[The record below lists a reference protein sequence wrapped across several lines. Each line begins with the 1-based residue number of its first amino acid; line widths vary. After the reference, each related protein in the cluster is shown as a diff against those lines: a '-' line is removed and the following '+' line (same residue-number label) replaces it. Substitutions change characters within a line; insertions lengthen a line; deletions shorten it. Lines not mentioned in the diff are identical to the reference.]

1 MDQIRHSGAK
11 RWFFLALCCLV
22 SLVYFI
28 FTSSIHSTVLTRL
41 QVNSNTTAYTR
52 GIQPKVR
59 LALTVTTMTIPT
71 PQLKSNTTSG
81 IEHAVTQT
89 IPRKFDVV
97 TNPEFSNYRLIK
109 SGKRITKG
117 SFIHVAIEARSESQQ
132 LMSSGGDFW
141 FATMSANDPHEAST
155 AGRVI
160 DHENGTYSVYFYAAW
175 SGTAEIN
182 VTLVHPS
189 KAVEF
194 MNDTLWD
201 IGPKVFWSATYKNFT
216 ILSHLK
222 NKANKFYTSCWI
234 TRSNDTN
241 IKTLCEFPSPNGLGN
256 YTFVCRP
263 PKDRR
268 CRPLDII
275 AIDASKTDAA
285 TAKSA
290 AGYEDYFQSKYFNKR
305 LTKGPKTIVIKD
317 SNYWI
322 PTSNKEKYNSTLP
335 SSWSYPSHGYWF
347 NYTWT
352 SLLYEDKQWTNSSDM
367 RECLRNKHLML
378 LGDSTSRQWAHNIGK
393 LFSLNQMSH
402 RHEFHNF
409 FFEDYYKELNLS
421 VRLRFHPQTITGT
434 RIPNKL
440 FIYFADILD
449 SIQTHEC
456 AYLIIELS
464 PWAHFQQWT
473 RIV

>member
-1 MDQIRHSGAK
+1 
-11 RWFFLALCCLV
+11 
-22 SLVYFI
+22 
-28 FTSSIHSTVLTRL
+28 
-41 QVNSNTTAYTR
+41 
-52 GIQPKVR
+52 
-59 LALTVTTMTIPT
+59 
-71 PQLKSNTTSG
+71 
-81 IEHAVTQT
+81 
-89 IPRKFDVV
+89 
-97 TNPEFSNYRLIK
+97 
-109 SGKRITKG
+109 
-117 SFIHVAIEARSESQQ
+117 
-132 LMSSGGDFW
+132 MSSGGDFW

-275 AIDASKTDAA
+275 AIDRPNTDAA

-290 AGYEDYFQSKYFNKR
+290 SGYEDYFQSVK
-305 LTKGPKTIVIKD
+305 P
-317 SNYWI
+317 
-322 PTSNKEKYNSTLP
+322 NSTSTQMIP
-335 SSWSYPSHGYWF
+335 SCFVRFVRHDRRMVTF
-347 NYTWT
+347 ET
-352 SLLYEDKQWTNSSDM
+352 SK
-367 RECLRNKHLML
+367 
-378 LGDSTSRQWAHNIGK
+378 
-393 LFSLNQMSH
+393 
-402 RHEFHNF
+402 
-409 FFEDYYKELNLS
+409 DYYKELNLS

-473 RIV
+473 RDSLTQRYIKLREAVSRLRLRCPNVPIIVKGPHFREHRAAFTRWGWSDYMYYQFGVLMEQIFQGSGIWFLNVWDMNLSFRPEHLCTCLI